1 MSSRQAEV
9 DLYETRLEQR
19 AKNYERLKGF
29 YKRQLD
35 KKEKYAS
42 ELRVELI
49 EARNKLEATE
59 YSTKKAERNITVAK
73 LNLERERMNITHS
86 LAKQVGKVATLLAN
100 VRGMLSESATSATT
114 LQRAGSR
121 KAAKFAGV
129 NQLLFLIFCLLAY
142 SLDSP
147 SQCRPCSTKL
157 LGCWHRRN
165 RRIT

>member
-42 ELRVELI
+42 ELRVELN

-59 YSTKKAERNITVAK
+59 YSTKKAERNINVAK
-73 LNLERERMNITHS
+73 QDLERERMNHTHS

-100 VRGMLSESATSATT
+100 VRGMRSESATSATT
-114 LQRAGSR
+114 LQRASFR
-121 KAAKFAGV
+121 RETKLAAA
-129 NQLLFLIFCLLAY
+129 NQVLILIFCLLAY

-157 LGCWHRRN
+157 LGCWHGRN
-165 RRIT
+165 RRIS